1 METHFVANLFTS
13 GMLSI
18 YVYGACN
25 YPVLCL
31 VATYSGQGSYLLV
44 QGNVQKINK
53 EIHRL
58 GGG

>member
-18 YVYGACN
+18 YVYGTCN

-31 VATYSGQGSYLLV
+31 VATDSGQGSYLLV
-44 QGNVQKINK
+44 QGNVQKNK
-53 EIHRL
+53 
-58 GGG
+58 